1 MKADKVFVEVDFAQ
15 QSKAGKAVAG
25 DVFLSQRSKSKDRV
39 VCILADGLG
48 SGIKANVLATLT
60 ATMAMKYV
68 TSDIEPQKAAEII
81 MATLPVCSERK
92 IGYSTFTIIDIQTHR
107 KVKIIEYDNPAFIL
121 VRGGQRVDIDKKLF
135 TIPTA
140 TTGERQL
147 YCSSFTAEE
156 NDRIVFFSDGVTQS
170 AMGSAAMPLGWTS
183 SNVGEYVL
191 QCCRDNR
198 NISARE
204 LSRKVV
210 DRAIKNDELKAK
222 DDISCGVISFR
233 NPRKTLVVTGPPFD
247 KKNDALL
254 AKRFVEFDGRKVICG
269 GTTANIIARETQR
282 ELELD
287 LSNLWSDVPPKSRM
301 EGADLVTEGT
311 LTLSRAVEILKSG
324 KDPDTLRDDAATELV
339 RIFLDS
345 DIINFIVGTKINE
358 AHQDPTLPETLDI
371 RRNLLKSLVQVLNEK
386 YLIEAEFELF

>member
-386 YLIEAEFELF
+386 YLKEAEFELF

>member
-15 QSKAGKAVAG
+15 QSKYGKRAAG
-25 DVFLSQRSKSKDRV
+25 DVFISQRSKSKDRV

-170 AMGSAAMPLGWTS
+170 AMGSDAMPLGWTS
-183 SNVGEYVL
+183 KNVAEYVL
-191 QCCRDNR
+191 QCCRDNS

-204 LSRKVV
+204 LSRKIV
-210 DRAIKNDELKAK
+210 DRSLKNDELKAK

-254 AKRFVEFDGRKVICG
+254 AKRFVEFEGQKVICG
-269 GTTANIIARETQR
+269 GTTANIIARETNR
-282 ELELD
+282 KLELD
-287 LSNLWSDVPPKSRM
+287 LSNLWSDVPPKSKM
-301 EGADLVTEGT
+301 EGASLVTEGT
-311 LTLSRAVEILKSG
+311 LTLSKAMDILKSG
-324 KDPDTLRDDAATELV
+324 KDPDTLRNDAATELV
-339 RIFLDS
+339 KIFLDS

-386 YLIEAEFELF
+386 YLKEAEFELF